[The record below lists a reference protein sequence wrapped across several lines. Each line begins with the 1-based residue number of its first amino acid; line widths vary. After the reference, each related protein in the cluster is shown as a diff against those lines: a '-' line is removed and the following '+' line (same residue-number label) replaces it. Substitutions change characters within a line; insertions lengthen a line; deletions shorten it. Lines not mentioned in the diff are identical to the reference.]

1 MRAVPLDMAPRCR
14 VYSAYA
20 MPRRTAP
27 AAPPSNAPPLRTTAL
42 CRVAGVTRG
51 QLRVYERE
59 GLLDAPPRSASGY
72 RAWPD
77 DTPARLLAIRQLKE
91 VGFTL
96 REIAMLLAER
106 DLGAITPARL
116 KRMAREQLVEIDAR
130 IARLQVVREYVA
142 AVAGGDVG
150 VLDDPECRFLVRFLA
165 VDAGPVVAPRPVERT
180 AEARTGAVRR
190 RTSQPE
196 RA

>member
-14 VYSAYA
+14 VYSALA
-20 MPRRTAP
+20 MPRRTAS
-27 AAPPSNAPPLRTTAL
+27 AALPSNAPPLRTTAL

-96 REIAMLLAER
+96 REIALLLAER

>member
-96 REIAMLLAER
+96 REIALLLAER

-165 VDAGPVVAPRPVERT
+165 VDAAAPGAAPLPAAGPAAPRRRARPVR
-180 AEARTGAVRR
+180 G
-190 RTSQPE
+190 
-196 RA
+196 